1 MKWVGIIAVLI
12 FGSLLFYGSLDFP
25 MWGDPQA
32 PASRHVSPYYI
43 ENTLKETSVP
53 NIVTAVLA
61 DYRGFDTMFETIV
74 IFTAGIACILILRR
88 FQRTESSQTR
98 LYRHIPT
105 GITLRIKKSGKY
117 PENSDE
123 FERIDS
129 VWIPYNLIVKTTC
142 RIIMPFIQIFALYV
156 IAHGHHSPGGG
167 FQGGVILGASMILYA
182 IAFDLRSALKRMSER
197 TTALL
202 CTLGVFIY
210 AGTGIASL
218 LYQKNYLDYGALAG
232 IMGTDPVTAHSHGI
246 LIIEVGVG
254 IAVMAVMVLLYY
266 NLASAG
272 KHDEGL

>member
-1 MKWVGIIAVLI
+1 MKWVGILGILF
-12 FGSLLFYGSLDFP
+12 FGCLLFYGSLDFP
-25 MWGDPQA
+25 LWGDPQA
-32 PASRHVSPYYI
+32 PASTHVSPYYI
-43 ENTLKETSVP
+43 EHTIEETSVP

-88 FQRTESSQTR
+88 FKYEESDLTR

-105 GITLRIKKSGKY
+105 GITLRIKKGGKY
-117 PENSDE
+117 PDESDD

-129 VWIPYNLIVKTTC
+129 VWIPYDLIVKTTC
-142 RIIMPFIQIFALYV
+142 RLIMPFIQIFGLYV

-167 FQGGVILGASMILYA
+167 FQGGVILGASMILFA

-197 TTALL
+197 VTALL

-210 AGTGIASL
+210 AGTGIVSL
-218 LYQKNYLDYGALAG
+218 FFEKNYLDYGALAP
-232 IMGTDPVTAHSHGI
+232 ILGTDPVSSRSHAI
-246 LIIEVGVG
+246 LVVEIGVG
-254 IAVMAVMVLLYY
+254 IAVMAVMVVLYF

>member
-1 MKWVGIIAVLI
+1 
-12 FGSLLFYGSLDFP
+12 

-61 DYRGFDTMFETIV
+61 DYRSFDTMFETIV
-74 IFTAGIACILILRR
+74 IFTAGIACMLILRR
-88 FQRTESSQTR
+88 FQVTESSQTR

-117 PENSDE
+117 PESSDE

-142 RIIMPFIQIFALYV
+142 RIIMPFIQIFGLYV

-218 LYQKNYLDYGALAG
+218 FFKKNYLDYGTLAG
-232 IMGTDPVTAHSHGI
+232 IMGTDPVSARSHAI

-254 IAVMAVMVLLYY
+254 IAVMAVMVVLYY